1 MNNLPWVEKYR
12 PSDLSN
18 VLSQPHVT
26 DTLKKFIEEGLI
38 YKLPWGLEAIRVRAQ
53 ANEDVVAGE
62 LNVNDYL
69 TPNY

>member
-26 DTLKKFIEEGLI
+26 DTLKKFIEN
-38 YKLPWGLEAIRVRAQ
+38 KRLPHMIFYGSMR
-53 ANEDVVAGE
+53 
-62 LNVNDYL
+62 
-69 TPNY
+69 